1 MKKIQSYL
9 TRVLA
14 LEMEKVYL
22 VEAENI
28 PHDEIAESM
37 DKLCQIKD
45 LQYSGESFDL
55 STVLALGIDNCC
67 NFFKT
72 VCLEYGNYKSGDL
85 KKRGTLT
92 LSVANNEHV
101 TDISDYNVPKKIDET
116 IEANFAILKKRDKGI
131 STDEELYEKVMVNT
145 FAGFYYGIRDVL
157 EGVSY
162 GDKYNASRE
171 LPDYYIYSQD
181 DLDEMASKKGISRDK
196 LKKELLE
203 NLDQGIEVITK
214 VIYSREYN
222 QKPKVMR
229 KK

>member
-22 VEAENI
+22 REAENI
-28 PHDEIAESM
+28 PREDFAESM

-45 LQYSGESFDL
+45 LQYSGERFDF

-72 VCLEYGNYKSGDL
+72 ICLEYGYYKGVETKTRDEI
-85 KKRGTLT
+85 T
-92 LSVANNEHV
+92 LSIADKEYLV
-101 TDISDYNVPKKIDET
+101 DISDYNIPKKIDEVV
-116 IEANFAILKKRDKGI
+116 EANFAILKKRDKGN
-131 STDEELYEKVMVNT
+131 SSEEDLYEKVMVNT
-145 FAGFYYGIRDVL
+145 FASFYYGIRDVL
-157 EGVSY
+157 EGESY
-162 GDKYNASRE
+162 CDKYNTSRD

-181 DLDEMASKKGISRDK
+181 DLDEMASKKDIPKAK
-196 LKKELLE
+196 LKKKM
-203 NLDQGIEVITK
+203 LDDLDRGVETITR
-214 VIYSREYN
+214 VIYNNEYG
-222 QKPKVMR
+222 KDVKVKR